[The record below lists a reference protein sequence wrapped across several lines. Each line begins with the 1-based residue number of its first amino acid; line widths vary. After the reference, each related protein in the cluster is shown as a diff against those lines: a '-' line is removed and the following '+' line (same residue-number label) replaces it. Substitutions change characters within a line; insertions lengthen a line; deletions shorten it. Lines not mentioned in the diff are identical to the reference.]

1 MVKTKFQ
8 ADSTNTSKFD
18 LTFTSVIN
26 FLQSVAI
33 RADTLV
39 FRMKTGAII
48 KQDLHN
54 TLFEKLENFRKQG
67 KNISDLNP
75 ILSLADDIC
84 EQIYQKKITH
94 EDIELLIK
102 KMGSQLWDNQI
113 RELRVKTGTETNV
126 ETLLS
131 ATDLA
136 SVDVSKTIYQA
147 VFTAHPVFSL
157 NAKNS
162 CKYLK
167 WLGAVSLNHFLIM
180 PMTHALKYLFKM
192 SMTKRL
198 QPLKAREKQ
207 SCRSTRKF

>member
-1 MVKTKFQ
+1 MVQTKFQ
-8 ADSTNTSKFD
+8 ANSTNTSKFD
-18 LTFTSVIN
+18 LTFTSGIN
-26 FLQSVAI
+26 CIKSVAI
-33 RADTLV
+33 SANTLV
-39 FRMKTGAII
+39 FRMKTGAMI

-67 KNISDLNP
+67 KNISELNP
-75 ILSLADDIC
+75 IMALADDIC

-94 EDIELLIK
+94 EDIELLIT
-102 KMGSQLWDNQI
+102 KMGSQLWDTQI

-162 CKYLK
+162 FKLSEMA
-167 WLGAVSLNHFLIM
+167 GGSLSKPFPDNAYDPRTEI
-180 PMTHALKYLFKM
+180 
-192 SMTKRL
+192 SL
-198 QPLKAREKQ
+198 QDEHDEAIKP
-207 SCRSTRKF
+207 TNV